1 MNKCEPNITKMKE
14 WAPFAGENMPPPQE
28 LNDLI
33 DTDNKGD
40 DVEQVRMSV
49 LDKFKFLKL
58 LPFDCSFIVR
68 SNNNISLMAGTI
80 RISIQKFLKNKHC
93 ITSVTIISLRRSIV
107 PRILFVYRFFKT
119 THFKWA
125 IIVSVSRFQSRF
137 HRGIAIISHSSCT
150 SSHSRRYPTSV
161 V

>member
-1 MNKCEPNITKMKE
+1 
-14 WAPFAGENMPPPQE
+14 
-28 LNDLI
+28 
-33 DTDNKGD
+33 
-40 DVEQVRMSV
+40 
-49 LDKFKFLKL
+49 FKFLKL
-58 LPFDCSFIVR
+58 LPLIACSFIVR

-93 ITSVTIISLRRSIV
+93 ITSITIISLRRSIV

-137 HRGIAIISHSSCT
+137 HRGIAIIPPA
-150 SSHSRRYPTSV
+150 RPPTVGVIQLSEYTIKTIEYGYIGYSLGSKEFYV
-161 V
+161 